1 MKRMSKRHL
10 ITLVAAGAAVVAVAL
25 AGTAIAARS
34 DSSQSS
40 FMDSLAKHL
49 GISTEKLQ
57 DAAKAAAIDQID
69 AALADGRIT
78 KEQADAAKE
87 RIQSGD
93 APLLLGPRFR
103 DGGPGFGF
111 GFRAGPGFGPGP
123 GFGFH
128 HFGELGAA
136 AADYLGLTEDQLHEQ
151 LFAGKSLAQIAK
163 DKGKSTDGLK
173 KALHDA
179 VKEDLDAAVKA
190 GRITQAQADQALS
203 RFDERADDLVN
214 GTPGE
219 RPRLERMPADARV
232 LIF

>member
-1 MKRMSKRHL
+1 M
-10 ITLVAAGAAVVAVAL
+10 
-25 AGTAIAARS
+25 
-34 DSSQSS
+34 Q
-40 FMDSLAKHL
+40 SLAKHL

-93 APLLLGPRFR
+93 APLLFFGPRFR
-103 DGGPGFGF
+103 DGGAGLPFDHGPRFGF
-111 GFRAGPGFGPGP
+111 

-136 AADYLGLTEDQLHEQ
+136 AADYLGLTEAQLREQ
-151 LFAGKSLAQIAK
+151 LSSGKSLAQIAK

-173 KALHDA
+173 QALHDA
-179 VKEDLDAAVKA
+179 VKQDLDEAIKA
-190 GRITQAQADQALS
+190 GRITQAQADEALD
-203 RFDERADDLVN
+203 RFDERADDLIN
-214 GTPGE
+214 RTPGE
-219 RPRLERMPADARV
+219 HPRLEWMHADAPV

>member
-1 MKRMSKRHL
+1 MYL
-10 ITLVAAGAAVVAVAL
+10 LAAAAAVGVVVVA
-25 AGTAIAARS
+25 GNAIAAANA
-34 DSSQSS
+34 SSPSS
-40 FMDSLAKHL
+40 FMQSLAKHL

-78 KEQADAAKE
+78 KEQADAAKA

-111 GFRAGPGFGPGP
+111 RHGPGFGFGPRP

-128 HFGELGAA
+128 HFGELGEAA
-136 AADYLGLTEDQLHEQ
+136 AKYLGLTEAQLHEQ
-151 LFAGKSLAQIAK
+151 LRAGKSLAQIAK
-163 DKGKSTDGLK
+163 DKGKSPDGLK
-173 KALHDA
+173 QALHDA
-179 VKEDLDAAVKA
+179 VKQDLDAAVKA
-190 GRITQAQADQALS
+190 GRITQAQADEALA
-203 RFDERADDLVN
+203 RFDERADELIN
-214 GTPGE
+214 RTPGE
-219 RPRLERMPADARV
+219 HPRLERMHADARV

>member
-1 MKRMSKRHL
+1 MTRRRLVLSL
-10 ITLVAAGAAVVAVAL
+10 AVAAAAFVGL
-25 AGTAIAARS
+25 AGASAIATAAG
-34 DSSQSS
+34 SSTSPSS

-57 DAAKAAAIDQID
+57 DATKAAAIDQID
-69 AALADGRIT
+69 AALADGKIT

-103 DGGPGFGF
+103 DGGPRFGF
-111 GFRAGPGFGPGP
+111 GFSHGGPGP

-128 HFGELGAA
+128 HFGQLGEA
-136 AADYLGLTEDQLHEQ
+136 AADYLGLSEAQLHEQ
-151 LFAGKSLAQIAK
+151 LAAGKSLAQIAK

-173 KALHDA
+173 QALHDA

-190 GRITQAQADQALS
+190 GRITQSQADEALD
-203 RFDERADDLVN
+203 RFDERADDLIN
-214 GTPGE
+214 RTPGE
-219 RPRLERMPADARV
+219 HPRLERMPADAHV

>member
-1 MKRMSKRHL
+1 MRPRRL
-10 ITLVAAGAAVVAVAL
+10 IYLAAAAAAAAAVVVA
-25 AGTAIAARS
+25 GSAIAA
-34 DSSQSS
+34 DSSSSPTS
-40 FMDSLAKHL
+40 FMQSLAKHL

-69 AALADGRIT
+69 AALADGKIT

-93 APLLLGPRFR
+93 APLLFFGPRFR
-103 DGGPGFGF
+103 DGVPGLPFDHGPRFGF
-111 GFRAGPGFGPGP
+111 

-136 AADYLGLTEDQLHEQ
+136 AADYLGLTEAQLREQ
-151 LFAGKSLAQIAK
+151 LSSGKSLAQIAK

-173 KALHDA
+173 QALHDA
-179 VKEDLDAAVKA
+179 VKQDLDEAVKA
-190 GRITQAQADQALS
+190 GRITQAQADEVLD
-203 RFDERADDLVN
+203 RFDERADDLIN
-214 GTPGE
+214 RTPGDH
-219 RPRLERMPADARV
+219 PRLERMHADAPV

>member
-111 GFRAGPGFGPGP
+111 GFRDGGPGP

-128 HFGELGAA
+128 HFGQLGEA
-136 AADYLGLTEDQLHEQ
+136 AADYLGLSE
-151 LFAGKSLAQIAK
+151 A
-163 DKGKSTDGLK
+163 
-173 KALHDA
+173 
-179 VKEDLDAAVKA
+179 
-190 GRITQAQADQALS
+190 
-203 RFDERADDLVN
+203 
-214 GTPGE
+214 
-219 RPRLERMPADARV
+219 
-232 LIF
+232 

>member
-1 MKRMSKRHL
+1 MTRRK
-10 ITLVAAGAAVVAVAL
+10 LVLPLAAAAAVFVVLAGASAIATAAG
-25 AGTAIAARS
+25 
-34 DSSQSS
+34 SSTSPTS

-57 DAAKAAAIDQID
+57 DATKAAAIDQID
-69 AALADGRIT
+69 AALADGKIT

-111 GFRAGPGFGPGP
+111 RQGFGPGP

-128 HFGELGAA
+128 HFGDIGAA
-136 AADYLGLTEDQLHEQ
+136 AADYLGLTEAQLHEQ
-151 LFAGKSLAQIAK
+151 LRAGKSLAQIAT

-179 VKEDLDAAVKA
+179 VKEDLAAAVKA
-190 GRITQAQADQALS
+190 GRITQAQADEALG
-203 RFDERADDLVN
+203 RFDERADDLIN
-214 GTPGE
+214 RTPGE
-219 RPRLERMPADARV
+219 HPRLERMPADARV

>member
-1 MKRMSKRHL
+1 MSTRR
-10 ITLVAAGAAVVAVAL
+10 IMYLVAAAAGAVVVGL
-25 AGTAIAARS
+25 AGSAIAAGNT
-34 DSSQSS
+34 SSPTS
-40 FMDSLAKHL
+40 FMQSLAKHL

-69 AALADGRIT
+69 AALADGKIT

-93 APLLLGPRFR
+93 APLLFFGPRFR

-111 GFRAGPGFGPGP
+111 RHGPGFGFGGPGP

-128 HFGELGAA
+128 HFGEPGAA
-136 AADYLGLTEDQLHEQ
+136 AADYLGLTEAQLHEQ
-151 LFAGKSLAQIAK
+151 LSSGKSLAQIAK

-179 VKEDLDAAVKA
+179 AKKDLDAAVDA
-190 GRITQAQADQALS
+190 GRITQAQADEALD
-203 RFDERADDLVN
+203 RFDERADDLIN
-214 GTPGE
+214 RTPGE
-219 RPRLERMPADARV
+219 HPRLERMPADARV